1 MNLVK
6 NISIPFFKKHSSFA
20 TACSEKNSKLYDNR
34 LEEQQNNM
42 TNIFLHQKMEKF
54 YTEFPDIVLFVLFF
68 FYVKFSLARS
78 LCYTNIAT
86 VTSCQNDL

>member
-20 TACSEKNSKLYDNR
+20 KACSEKNSKLYDNR

-42 TNIFLHQKMEKF
+42 TDIFLHQKNGK
-54 YTEFPDIVLFVLFF
+54 VL
-68 FYVKFSLARS
+68 Y
-78 LCYTNIAT
+78 
-86 VTSCQNDL
+86 